1 MREATGCFFIGS
13 IAIIMAISPF
23 VLYKIDNI
31 GKLNLSEDEYR
42 FSNECEKELEQESKA
57 IDRLMNKMK
66 LIYIVFILTLIDTA
80 FLYEPTVLNAFN
92 ANRTLIC
99 SFENK
104 DIEVNN
110 KTFKYTQTNRFFNS
124 GTVTKIDDSNIS
136 MKLSIC
142 KIKNKKWWE

>member
-42 FSNECEKELEQESKA
+42 FSNECEKKLEQESKA